1 MQEKMET
8 IKESTGNGFFSTIGE
23 FLNFELINFGVP
35 NSKIIITVG
44 LVLMFFLAVFVTN
57 QILKFLRLLLTR
69 KIPSEDRKKFISI
82 FIFIKYIVYVIIILI
97 TLSTAGIN
105 LTLLVTTSA
114 ALLVGIG
121 FALKNLFQNIIA
133 GIYIILDKSLFVG
146 DTIQINNHVGRVIEI
161 KLRTTRIVTRDQKII
176 IIPNYKFI
184 EDILENYTQN
194 DEVTRESVQVG
205 VAYGSDVELVKE
217 LLLQSVKDQN
227 FIIST
232 QEPFVFF
239 EDFGDS
245 ALIFSVY
252 FFVSNSF
259 IAPRIRSDVRFKI
272 DQLFRENNIKIPF
285 PQRDVYLYKN

>member
-35 NSKIIITVG
+35 NSKIIITIG

>member
-121 FALKNLFQNIIA
+121 FALRNLFQNIIA